1 MSSEAVD
8 VKGSKS
14 HRATPGEWSE
24 EIIAEEDGD
33 IACTNRVFECS
44 ERGWD
49 MDETYRQSTLYCLHV
64 SFLFSET
71 YIRTSNVELFPSD
84 KAGEVEVK
92 SQDLPVGSTTL

>member
-64 SFLFSET
+64 SFLSQKRISGRQT
-71 YIRTSNVELFPSD
+71 WNCSRQIRQ
-84 KAGEVEVK
+84 VK
-92 SQDLPVGSTTL
+92 